1 MYNKDHTNRNKHL
14 TFEERVLISEFL
26 SSKLSFKE
34 IARRLC
40 KDPTTIAKEV
50 KKNSTLSQTGCPG
63 KNFNNCSYR
72 NTCSKASVCSDCSQ
86 DRKPR
91 YCRFCSDCIH
101 HCSSYKPDIC
111 EKLAKPPYVCNGCS
125 ERSRCTLEKNIYHG
139 AKAHQK
145 YKQLLSEART
155 GISFSEEEVKEL
167 DALFSP
173 LIKQGQSIHHIYN
186 NHKDEVMVSES
197 TIYNLVDYSL
207 FEARN
212 IDLPRKVRFSPKK
225 KKKTFKVDRQCRINR
240 TYFDYRAFVHDHPN
254 VPVTQIDSVEG
265 VKGGKV
271 LLTIHFVKA
280 ECMIAFIRDK
290 NTAASV
296 TSAFNHL
303 YEALTPER
311 FKALMPLILGDN
323 GSEFSDPTA
332 IEFDNEGNQRTKV
345 FYCDPS
351 SPGQK
356 GSAERNHEFI
366 RFFVPK
372 GKSFN
377 SLTQENVDLM
387 MSHIASYS
395 RPSLLD
401 KTPYEMMKFYYG
413 KDVCDALNLTYIE
426 PDKVTLNA
434 SIFSN
439 KEDNDET

>member
-1 MYNKDHTNRNKHL
+1 MYYKDYTKINKHL
-14 TFEERVLISEFL
+14 TFEDRVLISEFL

-50 KKNSTLSQTGCPG
+50 KKNSTASKTGSSG
-63 KNFNNCSYR
+63 KRFNDCAYR
-72 NTCSKASVCSDCSQ
+72 DTCSKISVCSDCSQ
-86 DRKPR
+86 KKKPR
-91 YCRFCSDCIH
+91 YCRFCPECTN
-101 HCSSYKPDIC
+101 HCDTYRPVRC
-111 EKLAKPPYVCNGCS
+111 EKLSKPPYVCNGCS

-139 AKAHQK
+139 GKAHQK

-173 LIKQGQSIHHIYN
+173 LIKKGQSIHHIYN
-186 NHKDEVMVSES
+186 NHKDEIMVSES

-212 IDLPRKVRFSPKK
+212 IDLPRKVRFAPKK
-225 KKKTFKVDRQCRINR
+225 KKKTFKVDKQCRINR
-240 TYFDYRAFVHDHPN
+240 TYFEYRIFVHDNPN
-254 VPVTQIDSVEG
+254 VPTTQIDSVEG
-265 VKGGKV
+265 TKGGKV

-280 ECMIAFIRDK
+280 ECMIAFLRDK

-296 TSAFNHL
+296 TCAFNHL
-303 YEALTPER
+303 YEVLTPEI
-311 FKALMPLILGDN
+311 FKTVMPLILGDN
-323 GSEFSDPTA
+323 GSEFSDPKA
-332 IEFDNEGNQRTKV
+332 IEFDNEGNQRTRV

-372 GKSFN
+372 GKSFDR
-377 SLTQENVDLM
+377 LTQEDVDLM

-401 KTPYEMMKFYYG
+401 KTPYEMMEFYYG
-413 KDVCDALNLTYIE
+413 RKVCDALNLTYIK
-426 PDKVTLNA
+426 PDEVTLNA
-434 SIFSN
+434 SIWN
-439 KEDNDET
+439 KKEDE